1 MDAVNGRS
9 TTLTDGLKV
18 DVSVDGVRVG
28 KVAPVDTEINADA
41 ATKVLDS
48 LDRHNLG
55 KPVRVGDVYSPCPY
69 RCQPT
74 VQRRE
79 GERVSAKRTAYRFP
93 AHQPAEGGR
102 TAIRHT
108 L

>member
-1 MDAVNGRS
+1 MDAVKPR
-9 TTLTDGLKV
+9 TLTDGLKV
-18 DVSVDGVRVG
+18 DVSVNGVRVG
-28 KVAPVDTEINADA
+28 KVAPVDTGISEDA
-41 ATKVLDS
+41 ATKELDS
-48 LDRHNLG
+48 LDRHHLG
-55 KPVRVGDVYSPCPY
+55 EPVRVGNVYGPCSY

-74 VQRRE
+74 TDE
-79 GERVSAKRTAYRFP
+79 KKGSAKRTAYRFP